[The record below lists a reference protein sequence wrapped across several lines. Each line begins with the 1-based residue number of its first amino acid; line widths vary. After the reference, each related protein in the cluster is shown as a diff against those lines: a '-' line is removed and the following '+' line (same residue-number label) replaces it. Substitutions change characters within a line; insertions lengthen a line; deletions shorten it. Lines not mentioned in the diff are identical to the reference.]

1 MKESL
6 ADSHYSSAR
15 KIGLKAYNR
24 SLSRGQNGNLPSLE
38 EILKNVEIV
47 SEVDLGI
54 VEIPLKKI
62 IGTYSHLRSVSF
74 ANNFMPILGEN
85 TEFHHKWKALCAA
98 HLTEGIKHSIKVYEY
113 LNWFYVVEGNKR
125 VSVLKYFD
133 AHSIPG
139 SVTRLIPKM
148 DKNDP
153 DICIYYRFLKF
164 NKITKIFS
172 IYFSK
177 AESFDSL
184 LKRLDSY
191 NPTISEVETKYKH
204 FEIYIYKPFRE
215 LYRNLGGNKLPL
227 TTGDAFLEFVRI
239 YGIPDEIE
247 EKVIVPKIKALLTE
261 LEYKIKNPE
270 LDIQTTPENISAPS
284 VISTITSL
292 VLPKKTLK
300 VAFVYSKTIESSG
313 WTYAHEIGRKH
324 VERVFKDQIETSY
337 VENFPASIEEGYD
350 LLQDLVDKGNDVI
363 FTTSPIFK
371 KATLK
376 CAMDNP
382 DIKFFNCSEYQPYL
396 HVGNYFGRTYEPR
409 FLTGIIAGSMTKNNK
424 LGYVATSPAHEVI
437 SSINAFT
444 LGAKLVN
451 PYVKVLVSWT
461 NEWHNPD
468 RNKLATEKLVNSK
481 VDMISNHNIL
491 SPHPITKEFGV
502 YSMLS
507 SIDSKTG
514 LPDKYLAAPIWNW
527 GMFYEKIIRSVLNDT
542 INNLIDI
549 YGNDTKMIN
558 FWWGMAAGV
567 LDIYY
572 SADLVP
578 EDTKKLIKI
587 MKKMIKD
594 SAFHPF
600 TGPIY
605 DNKNNLVVESDEI
618 LSHGE
623 ILSMDWFVEGVEA
636 DSQSNKGYI

>member
-6 ADSHYSSAR
+6 AEYHYSSAR
-15 KIGLKAYNR
+15 KLGLKAYNK
-24 SLSRGQNGNLPSLE
+24 SLSKGQNGNLPSLD
-38 EILKNVEIV
+38 EIIRNVEIV

-62 IGTYSHLRSVSF
+62 VGTNSHLRSVSF

-85 TEFHHKWKALCAA
+85 TEFFNKWKALCAA
-98 HLTEGIKHSIKVYEY
+98 HLNEGIKHSIKVYEY
-113 LNWFYVVEGNKR
+113 LNWFYVIEGNKR

-133 AHSIPG
+133 AHSISG
-139 SVTRLIPKM
+139 TVTRLIPKM

-153 DICIYYRFLKF
+153 DICIYYSFLKF

-177 AESFDSL
+177 AESFDIL
-184 LKRLDSY
+184 LKKLENY
-191 NPTISEVETKYKH
+191 NPKISEVETKYQH
-204 FEIYIYKPFRE
+204 FEIYIYKPFRK
-215 LYRNLGGNKLPL
+215 LYKSLGGDKLPL
-227 TTGDAFLEFVRI
+227 TTGDAFLEFTKI
-239 YGIPDEIE
+239 YGIPDKID
-247 EKVIVPKIKALLTE
+247 EKVITPKIKALLTE
-261 LEYKIKNPE
+261 LEYKNKNPE

-300 VAFVYSKTIESSG
+300 ITFVYSKTIESSG

-324 VERVFKDQIETSY
+324 VEQVFKDQIQTSY
-337 VENFPASIEEGYD
+337 VEDFPTSIEEGYNI
-350 LLQDLVDKGNDVI
+350 LHDLVKKGNDVI
-363 FTTSPIFK
+363 FTTSPMFK

-382 DIKFFNCSEYQPYL
+382 DVKFFNCSEYQPYL

-437 SSINAFT
+437 SSINAFA

-451 PYVKVLVSWT
+451 PYAEVIVSWT
-461 NEWHNPD
+461 KEWNNPD
-468 RNKLATEKLVNSK
+468 KNRIATERLVAAG

-491 SPHPITKEFGV
+491 TPHPITKQFGV

-507 SIDSKTG
+507 SIDLKSG

-527 GMFYEKIIRSVLNDT
+527 GVFYEKIIRSILNDT

-558 FWWGMAAGV
+558 FWWGIAAGV

-572 SADLVP
+572 SDDLVP
-578 EDTKKLIKI
+578 EDTKKLVSL
-587 MKKMIKD
+587 MRKMIME
-594 SAFHPF
+594 SVFHPF

-605 DNKNNLVVESDEI
+605 DNKTNLVVENDQI
-618 LSHGE
+618 LSHEE
-623 ILSMDWFVEGVEA
+623 ILSMDWFVKGVEPNYF
-636 DSQSNKGYI
+636 DH

>member
-6 ADSHYSSAR
+6 ADYHYTCAR
-15 KIGLKAYNR
+15 KLGLKAYNR
-24 SLSRGQNGNLPSLE
+24 SLSRGQNGNLPSLD

-62 IGTYSHLRSVSF
+62 IGTNSHLRSVSF

-98 HLTEGIKHSIKVYEY
+98 HLSEGIKHSIKVYEY
-113 LNWFYVVEGNKR
+113 LNWFYVIEGNKR

-133 AHSIPG
+133 AHSISG

-153 DICIYYRFLKF
+153 DICIYYSFLKF

-184 LKRLDSY
+184 LKRLENY
-191 NPTISEVETKYKH
+191 NPKISEVETKYQH

-215 LYRNLGGNKLPL
+215 IFKDLGGDKLPV
-227 TTGDAFLEFVRI
+227 TTGDAFLEFIRI

-247 EKVIVPKIKALLTE
+247 EKVIAPKIKALLTE
-261 LEYKIKNPE
+261 LDYKHKNPD
-270 LDIQTTPENISAPS
+270 LDIQPTPDNISAPS
-284 VISTITSL
+284 VISTLTSL

-300 VAFVYSKTIESSG
+300 IAFVYSKTIDSSG

-324 VERVFKDQIETSY
+324 VEQVFKDQIQTSY
-337 VENFPASIEEGYD
+337 IENFPTAVEEGYD
-350 LLQDLVDKGNDVI
+350 VLQELVNKGYDVI
-363 FTTSPIFK
+363 FTTSPMFK

-382 DIKFFNCSEYQPYL
+382 NVKFFNCSEYQPYL

-437 SSINAFT
+437 SSINAFA

-451 PYVKVLVSWT
+451 PYAEVIVSWT
-461 NEWHNPD
+461 KEWNDPNK
-468 RNKLATEKLVNSK
+468 NKLATERLVEAE

-491 SPHPITKEFGV
+491 SPHPITKQFGV

-507 SIDSKTG
+507 SIDK
-514 LPDKYLAAPIWNW
+514 KRAYPIN
-527 GMFYEKIIRSVLNDT
+527 I
-542 INNLIDI
+542 
-549 YGNDTKMIN
+549 
-558 FWWGMAAGV
+558 
-567 LDIYY
+567 
-572 SADLVP
+572 
-578 EDTKKLIKI
+578 
-587 MKKMIKD
+587 
-594 SAFHPF
+594 
-600 TGPIY
+600 
-605 DNKNNLVVESDEI
+605 
-618 LSHGE
+618 
-623 ILSMDWFVEGVEA
+623 
-636 DSQSNKGYI
+636 